1 MYDLYAVCNHQ
12 GVLGGGHYYAFA
24 LNQGQWRCYNDNHVS
39 VMRERDVVTPSAYL
53 LFYRRRGLEG
63 APLHKLYPRL
73 HAHSRQV
80 NVTELKKSKWNKP
93 AGHDADLEHEAGG
106 AGSCAVM

>member
-39 VMRERDVVTPSAYL
+39 KMRERDVVTPSAYL

-63 APLHKLYPRL
+63 VPLCRLFPRL
-73 HAHSRQV
+73 AQQQV
-80 NVTELKKSKWNKP
+80 DVGAIKKNKWNKP
-93 AGHDADLEHEAGG
+93 AGHDREESGESSG
-106 AGSCAVM
+106 AGACAIM